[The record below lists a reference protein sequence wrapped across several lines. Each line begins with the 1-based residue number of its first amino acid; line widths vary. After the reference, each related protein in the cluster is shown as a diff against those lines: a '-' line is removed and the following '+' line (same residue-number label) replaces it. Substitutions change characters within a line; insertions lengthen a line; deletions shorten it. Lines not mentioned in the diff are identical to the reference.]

1 MDISE
6 LTLKTE
12 ADHTNRVPMDARLK
26 TLLLRYAL
34 SAILATVLVSGAII
48 TESYISS
55 LGDTLNKF
63 QTLKINSVKMKDASR
78 KEGEII
84 ASVRSI
90 FRSYAKG
97 EATEGTIL
105 TAIDSVKSH
114 MKNADIMVDNFERKG
129 NETTLP
135 VTLTGMVHDYT
146 AFIND
151 IGYLQSLI
159 SPFFNI
165 NSVSISNPSDEKGA
179 LVNFEIKGALRMQ
192 SVNMDSKS

>member
-1 MDISE
+1 M
-6 LTLKTE
+6 TLKTE

-165 NSVSISNPSDEKGA
+165 NSVSIANPSDQKGA
-179 LVNFEIKGALRMQ
+179 LANFEIKGTLRMQ
-192 SVNMDSKS
+192 SVNMDSIP

>member
-6 LTLKTE
+6 LILKTE
-12 ADHTNRVPMDARLK
+12 ADHTNRIPMDAKLK
-26 TLLLRYAL
+26 ALLFRYAL

-48 TESYISS
+48 TESYITS

-63 QTLKINSVKMKDASR
+63 QTLKINSVKMKDASK
-78 KEGEII
+78 KEGAIV

-90 FRSYAKG
+90 FRSYAKD

-105 TAIDSVKSH
+105 TAIDSIKSH

-129 NETTLP
+129 NETALP

-146 AFIND
+146 AFINH

-165 NSVSISNPSDEKGA
+165 NSASISNPSDQKGA
-179 LVNFEIKGALRMQ
+179 LANFEIKGTLRMQ
-192 SVNMDSKS
+192 SVNMDSSS

>member
-12 ADHTNRVPMDARLK
+12 ADHTNRVPMDARLR
-26 TLLLRYAL
+26 TLLSRYAL
-34 SAILATVLVSGAII
+34 SAILAMVLVSGAII
-48 TESYISS
+48 TESYITS

-78 KEGEII
+78 KEGETI

-165 NSVSISNPSDEKGA
+165 NSVSIANPSDQKGA
-179 LVNFEIKGALRMQ
+179 LANFEIKGTLRMQ
-192 SVNMDSKS
+192 SVNMDSIP

>member
-6 LTLKTE
+6 LILKTE

-48 TESYISS
+48 TESYITS

-78 KEGEII
+78 KEGETI

-90 FRSYAKG
+90 FRSYAKD

-114 MKNADIMVDNFERKG
+114 MKDAAIMVDNFERKG
-129 NETTLP
+129 NETALP

-146 AFIND
+146 AFIDD

-159 SPFFNI
+159 SPF
-165 NSVSISNPSDEKGA
+165 
-179 LVNFEIKGALRMQ
+179 
-192 SVNMDSKS
+192 